1 MLRNRLRSASKTYD
15 AVVCVQGLG
24 FVGAAMAV
32 VVAAARRDDG
42 TARYLVV
49 GVDQDTESGR
59 ARIDALGQGN
69 FPFPN
74 ADPMIQEQLQQ
85 AVSVGNLY
93 TTHDESVFQWADV
106 ALVDVQL
113 DVDFSVAPPEA
124 DLGSFKRAIRTLG
137 QHMPLGSLI
146 IVETTVPPGTT
157 VNVVAPTLASCLQG
171 RGLPYDAIHVAHSY
185 ERVMPGPNYFD
196 SIAKYWRAFAGMN
209 SASAAACSNFL
220 GTIIDVSNFPLTEL
234 SSPTSSETAIILENS
249 YRSVNIALMEEWGHF
264 AEAIG
269 IDLFEVVQAIR
280 VRPTHSNMRQPGL
293 GVGGYCLTK
302 DPYSSAIALEKF
314 FPKAHVDFPLTMRAM
329 KINEGMPQSTAIR
342 LRELLGGDL
351 NNKHVLVMG
360 ASYRGDVGDT
370 RYSPS
375 ETLTRLLMDAG
386 ANIRVHDPL
395 AATWDLPEIPI
406 EHEVPDPID
415 FDAVI
420 FATPHSIFRSIN
432 LASWFGHHCPWIL
445 DSNNVLSD
453 DQRHYLTGS
462 NADKF
467 VCVGRGKL

>member
-1 MLRNRLRSASKTYD
+1 MLRDRLQTESNNYD

-24 FVGAAMAV
+24 FVGAAMAL

-42 TARYLVV
+42 TARYLVI
-49 GVDQDTESGR
+49 GVDQDTETGR
-59 ARIDALGQGN
+59 ARIEALGRGN

-74 ADPMIQEQLQQ
+74 ADPMLQEHLHQ
-85 AVSVGNLY
+85 AVRVGNLY
-93 TTHDESVFQWADV
+93 TTHDDSVFLWADV

-113 DVDFSVAPPEA
+113 DVDFSVAPPET
-124 DLGSFKRAIRTLG
+124 DLGSFKQAIRTLG
-137 QHMPLGSLI
+137 QHMPAGSLI

-157 VNVVAPTLASCLQG
+157 ANVVAPTLASCLQG
-171 RGLPYDAIHVAHSY
+171 RGLPHDAIHVAHSY

-209 SASAAACSNFL
+209 SASAAACSQFL
-220 GTIIDVSNFPLTEL
+220 ETIVDVANFPLTEL
-234 SSPTSSETAIILENS
+234 SSPTSSETAKILENS
-249 YRSVNIALMEEWGHF
+249 YRAVNIALMDEWGHF

-269 IDLFEVVQAIR
+269 VDLFEVIRAIR

-302 DPYSSAIALEKF
+302 DPYFSAIALEKF
-314 FPKAHVDFPLTMRAM
+314 FPKARVDFPLTMRAM
-329 KINEGMPQSTAIR
+329 KINEGMPESTAIR

-351 NNKHVLVMG
+351 KNKNVLVMG

-375 ETLTRLLMDAG
+375 ETLTRMLINAG

-395 AATWDLPEIPI
+395 AATWDVPEVPI

-420 FATPHSIFRSIN
+420 FATPHSIFESMN
-432 LASWFGHHCPWIL
+432 LAAWFGQHRPWIL

-453 DQRHYLTGS
+453 DQRLYLTSS
-462 NADKF
+462 NANKF
-467 VCVGRGKL
+467 FSVGRGKL